1 MKVDTAIEAANAAGV
16 AGKVTVVGAGTSGV
30 SFFLS
35 NQFFGFVGAAV
46 AVLGFL
52 VSSYYRRKEY
62 QFKLADERRKQAE
75 ERRKEEEHALRML
88 QLQSRCDV

>member
-1 MKVDTAIEAANAAGV
+1 MKVESAIEAANAAGV
-16 AGKVTVVGAGTSGV
+16 AGKITVAGAGTSGV

-62 QFKLADERRKQAE
+62 QFKLADERRKQ
-75 ERRKEEEHALRML
+75 EEHEARMR
-88 QLQSRCDV
+88 QLQGGCDA

>member
-1 MKVDTAIEAANAAGV
+1 MKVESAIEAANTAGV
-16 AGKVTVVGAGTSGV
+16 AGKITVFGAGTSGV

-62 QFKLADERRKQAE
+62 QFKLADERRKQ
-75 ERRKEEEHALRML
+75 EEHELRMQ
-88 QLQSRCDV
+88 QLKGGTDACA